1 MKRSLILAVCLL
13 LSSFTLPLAICTP
26 PATAAATA
34 APAVTTIPAA
44 SSVQSQRAELPTPVA
59 VERIAVLA
67 DGVSTQMT
75 LEEVV
80 EAIVAAEMPALFP
93 EEALRAQAI
102 AARTYLCY
110 RALHP
115 VSAHPSEV
123 ICDNPAHCC
132 ALADLN
138 ALAAGWGEQGS
149 TYADRIRNAVSSTA
163 GQLLT
168 YADAPIL
175 AVFHAMSAGT
185 TNSSADVWGGSVPYL
200 VSVAAPEGEAELN
213 GWSQS
218 MVFDADEFRRM
229 FLQRYPDAVL
239 KDGTDWFTSIDR
251 TEGGLVRT
259 VCIGGVSVTGGTLRS
274 LCGLRSASFTV
285 TQGSGRIRFDTQG
298 YGHGVGMSQN
308 GAKVLALAGYD
319 ADRILAYYYPGTTPA
334 DVADVLPGSVG

>member
-1 MKRSLILAVCLL
+1 MKRSLIFAVCLL
-13 LSSFTLPLAICTP
+13 IASFTLPLAFCTS

-34 APAVTTIPAA
+34 PSEVTTVPVATSAQTQSVEPPAA
-44 SSVQSQRAELPTPVA
+44 AE

-123 ICDNPAHCC
+123 ICDDPAHCC

-149 TYADRIRNAVSSTA
+149 TYADRIRDAVSDTA
-163 GQLLT
+163 GQILT

-200 VSVAAPEGEAELN
+200 ISVAAPEGESELS
-213 GWSQS
+213 GWSRS
-218 MVFDADEFRRM
+218 VVFDADEFRRM
-229 FLQRYPDAVL
+229 FVQRYPDAVL
-239 KDGTDWFTSIDR
+239 NDGTDWFTKFDR

-259 VCIGGVSVTGGTLRS
+259 VCVGGVSVTGGTLRS

-319 ADRILAYYYPGTTPA
+319 ANRILAYYYPGTTPA
-334 DVADVLPGSVG
+334 AVADVLPGAAG

>member
-44 SSVQSQRAELPTPVA
+44 SSVQSQRAELSTPVA

>member
-1 MKRSLILAVCLL
+1 MKRSLIFAVCLL
-13 LSSFTLPLAICTP
+13 LTSFTLPLAICTS
-26 PATAAATA
+26 PATAAATE
-34 APAVTTIPAA
+34 APEVTTVPAA
-44 SSVQSQRAELPTPVA
+44 SSSQTQPAASPAPAEA
-59 VERIAVLA
+59 ERIAVLA

-115 VSAHPSEV
+115 VAAHPSEV

-138 ALAAGWGEQGS
+138 ALAAGWGEQGT

-163 GQLLT
+163 GQILT

-200 VSVAAPEGEAELN
+200 VSVAAPEGEAELS

-218 MVFDADEFRRM
+218 VVFDAEEFRRM
-229 FLQRYPDAVL
+229 FVQRYPDAVL
-239 KDGTDWFTSIDR
+239 NDGTDWFTVFDR

-259 VCIGGVSVTGGTLRS
+259 VCVGGISITGGTLRS

-319 ADRILAYYYPGTTPA
+319 ADRILAYYYPGTAPA
-334 DVADVLPGSVG
+334 AAADVLPGYAG

>member
-13 LSSFTLPLAICTP
+13 LTSFTLPLAICTP

>member
-1 MKRSLILAVCLL
+1 MKRSLIFAVCLL
-13 LSSFTLPLAICTP
+13 IASFTLPLAFCTS
-26 PATAAATA
+26 PATAVATA
-34 APAVTTIPAA
+34 PSEVTTVPVATSAQTQSVEPPAA
-44 SSVQSQRAELPTPVA
+44 AE

-75 LEEVV
+75 LEEAV

-123 ICDNPAHCC
+123 ICDDPAHCC

-149 TYADRIRNAVSSTA
+149 TYADRIRDAVSGTA
-163 GQLLT
+163 GQILT

-200 VSVAAPEGEAELN
+200 ISVAAPEGESELS
-213 GWSQS
+213 GWSRS
-218 MVFDADEFRRM
+218 VVFDADEFRRM
-229 FLQRYPDAVL
+229 FVLRYPDAVL
-239 KDGTDWFTSIDR
+239 NDGTDWFTKFDR

-259 VCIGGVSVTGGTLRS
+259 VCVGGVSVTGGTLRS

-319 ADRILAYYYPGTTPA
+319 ANRILAYYYPGTTPA
-334 DVADVLPGSVG
+334 DVADVLPGAAG

>member
-1 MKRSLILAVCLL
+1 M
-13 LSSFTLPLAICTP
+13 
-26 PATAAATA
+26 
-34 APAVTTIPAA
+34 
-44 SSVQSQRAELPTPVA
+44 QSQRAELPTPVA

>member
-1 MKRSLILAVCLL
+1 MKRSLIFAVCLL
-13 LSSFTLPLAICTP
+13 LASFTLPLVFCTAP
-26 PATAAATA
+26 TTAAATDRPDITA
-34 APAVTTIPAA
+34 APSTSAA
-44 SSVQSQRAELPTPVA
+44 QTQPSEPSESAEA
-59 VERIAVLA
+59 RWIAVLA

-75 LEEVV
+75 VEEAV

-149 TYADRIRNAVSSTA
+149 LYADRIRDAVSATA
-163 GQLLT
+163 GQILT
-168 YADAPIL
+168 YEEAPIL

-185 TNSSADVWGGSVPYL
+185 TNSSEDVWGGSVPYL
-200 VSVAAPEGEAELN
+200 VCVAAPTGESELS

-218 MVFDADEFRRM
+218 VVFDAEEFRQM
-229 FLQRYPDAVL
+229 FTGRYPDAVL
-239 KDGTDWFTSIDR
+239 TDGTDWFTEIDR

-259 VCIGGVSVTGGTLRS
+259 IRVGGVSITGGTLRS

-319 ADRILAYYYPGTTPA
+319 AESILAYYYPGTSSATM
-334 DVADVLPGSVG
+334 DRFLPDI

>member
-1 MKRSLILAVCLL
+1 MKRSLIFAVCLL
-13 LSSFTLPLAICTP
+13 IASFTLPLAFCTS

-34 APAVTTIPAA
+34 PSEVTTVPVATSAQTQSVEPPAA
-44 SSVQSQRAELPTPVA
+44 AE

-123 ICDNPAHCC
+123 ICDDPAHCC

-149 TYADRIRNAVSSTA
+149 TYADRIRDAVSDTA
-163 GQLLT
+163 GQILT

-175 AVFHAMSAGT
+175 AVFHAMSSGT

-200 VSVAAPEGEAELN
+200 ISVAAPEGESELS
-213 GWSQS
+213 GWSRS
-218 MVFDADEFRRM
+218 VVFDADEFRRM
-229 FLQRYPDAVL
+229 FVQRYPDAVL
-239 KDGTDWFTSIDR
+239 NDGTDWFTKFDR

-259 VCIGGVSVTGGTLRS
+259 VCVGGVSVTGGTLRS

-319 ADRILAYYYPGTTPA
+319 ANRILAYYYPGTTPA
-334 DVADVLPGSVG
+334 AVADVLPGAAG

>member
-298 YGHGVGMSQN
+298 CGHGVGMSQN